1 MVKLNMPASH
11 QQKNNIVVNAFEIL
25 NKVNNTM
32 NNMAQTMNAATDY
45 ITDSAKSFDKLADLA
60 FESNVLAL
68 KASLNEAAASEI
80 GEGEVLL
87 LARKVNDIAMK
98 AADTTRMLHG
108 VADACRQARRC
119 ALTSLNKAV

>member
-1 MVKLNMPASH
+1 MVQVNMPVSH

-32 NNMAQTMNAATDY
+32 NNMAQTMNVATDY
-45 ITDSAKSFDKLADLA
+45 ITDNAKAFDKLADLA
-60 FESNVLAL
+60 FESSVLAL
-68 KASLNEAAASEI
+68 KASLNEAEANET

-87 LARKVNDIAMK
+87 LAKKVNDIAMK

-119 ALTSLNKAV
+119 SLTPHNKAV